1 MVREA
6 GDCWKGWG
14 GGVRRWDEEALK
26 WEGARGGEDT
36 RRSGSDSWMAPWP
49 MA

>member
-26 WEGARGGEDT
+26 WEGGAGRRGYSQIWIRFMDG
-36 RRSGSDSWMAPWP
+36 P